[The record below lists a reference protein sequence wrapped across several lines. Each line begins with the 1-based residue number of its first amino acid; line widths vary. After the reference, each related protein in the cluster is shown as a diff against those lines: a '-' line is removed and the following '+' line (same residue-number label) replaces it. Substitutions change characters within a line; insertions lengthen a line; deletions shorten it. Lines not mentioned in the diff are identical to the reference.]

1 MKLRFSGYTIVLTA
15 LAVASGCVT
24 DQEFADYKAEMDAR
38 FNTVVAG
45 YTTADQQLV
54 GMDEIL
60 ACESRVDAYADMMAN
75 SDEVDATRR
84 DEPQGTR
91 RDLQSCNDE
100 FDDVTNSNY
109 ASCDTQMVQCQE
121 GTSNTSLQCRICS
134 KECLETGSW
143 PVACP
148 LP

>member
-1 MKLRFSGYTIVLTA
+1 MKLILTRYIVA
-15 LAVASGCVT
+15 FAVLAFASGCVT
-24 DQEFADYKAEMDAR
+24 TKKFNDYKAEMDAR

-45 YTTADQQLV
+45 YTTADQELV

-60 ACESRVDAYADMMAN
+60 ACESRVDAYADMMQN

-91 RDLQSCNDE
+91 RDLQACNDE
-100 FDDVTNSNY
+100 FDDVTNNNY
-109 ASCDTQMVQCQE
+109 ASCDSQMVECQE
-121 GTSNTSLQCRICS
+121 GTSNTSLECRICS
-134 KECLETGSW
+134 RECLETGSW